1 MRGRTTV
8 RIALTLI
15 PLLGL
20 VPVAADAAD
29 QCIECH
35 KALDDE
41 RLAAP
46 ARGFAADVH
55 NREGL
60 GCAACHGGDPT
71 AEDPEVAMDP
81 ARGFRG
87 APTRREIPR
96 FCGSCHADASFIKR
110 FDPNLPTDQW
120 PQYRTSVHGRRV
132 ASGDTNAAVC
142 TSCHGVHGI
151 LPADDP
157 RSPVYPTHVVDT
169 CASCHGDAELM
180 AKYGIPADQ
189 PAKYRRSV
197 HYAALTEKSDLS
209 APTCNDCHG
218 SHGATPPGVDSV
230 SNVCGTCH
238 LQNMEM
244 FQKSPHGEAF
254 PAMDLAA
261 CEACHGNH
269 EIVRPSDALLGVEEG
284 TVCGR
289 CHEPDD
295 PGGEA
300 AVGIRAVLDKATLQI
315 ESAKEAVA
323 RAAAAGMLM
332 EPAEV
337 ALEEAHQSLVQA
349 RAKVHLASVSA
360 VAELAGAASEKAATA
375 LEAAKDAFREIRYR
389 RRGLL
394 VALGLI
400 LLATVALILKIRS
413 LES

>member
-1 MRGRTTV
+1 MRTSITV
-8 RIALTLI
+8 RAVLALTLSLALA
-15 PLLGL
+15 P
-20 VPVAADAAD
+20 AARAAD

-35 KALDDE
+35 RALDE
-41 RLAAP
+41 EELAAP
-46 ARGFAADVH
+46 ARGFSEDVH

-71 AEDPEVAMDP
+71 AEDPEEAMDP

-87 APTRREIPR
+87 APERGEIPR
-96 FCGSCHADASFIKR
+96 FCGACHADASFIKR

-120 PQYRTSVHGRRV
+120 SQYRTSVHGRRV
-132 ASGDTNAAVC
+132 AQGDGNAAVC

-151 LPADDP
+151 RRVKDP

-169 CASCHGDAELM
+169 CASCHGNAGLM
-180 AKYGIPADQ
+180 KAYGIPANQ
-189 PAKYRRSV
+189 PAEYRRSV
-197 HYAALTEKSDLS
+197 HYAALTQKNDLS

-218 SHGATPPGVDSV
+218 AHGATPPGVASI

-254 PAMDLAA
+254 PAMELGA

-269 EIVRPSDALLGVEEG
+269 EIVRPDDSLVGVGPG
-284 TVCGR
+284 TVCGQ
-289 CHEPDD
+289 CHEADD

-300 AVGIRAVLDKATLQI
+300 AAGIRAVLHEGSLEIQKARD
-315 ESAKEAVA
+315 AVE
-323 RAAAAGMLM
+323 RAARAGMLM

-349 RAKVHLASVSA
+349 RARVHLASVSA
-360 VAELAGAASEKAATA
+360 VAELGNQAHDKATAALKAA
-375 LEAAKDAFREIRYR
+375 ERAFQEIRFR

-400 LLATVALILKIRS
+400 VLAGVGLVLKIRS